1 MEMPGLAHNGYC
13 RGQLV
18 RNVCFEPVLP
28 MSLLIKRA
36 RSTFADFQG
45 LKGWISLLLIGG
57 VVASLASV
65 FISSLLLILGVTAWI
80 WDCFQQRRFF
90 LRMPPFKF
98 FMFAFLF
105 LVLISILFSSDL
117 FASALYLKK
126 LLKYFLVFL
135 LYTYLTRGQIEK
147 GLKWIFLVAGASAF
161 WGICQYLWLRD
172 VDLLNRIDGFMSHW
186 MTFSGQLMICAVA
199 LAAYIVFL
207 WRSRSLENWRNW
219 TLILCFPLILYTLLL
234 TMTRSAWIGV
244 AGGLFFLIASIR
256 LKWVVAGALVA
267 LLVLVFLPAS
277 FKVRLYSGFDLKDTT
292 TRGRIEI
299 FQTGLRLIA
308 ANPLTGVG
316 PRMVTEEAGSY
327 RQEQEFPEWA
337 YQHFHNNC
345 LQIAAE
351 SGIPALLVWLGL
363 WLWIAY
369 DLLGYLIRLGGADL
383 FASSLALMAL
393 CVAVAFHLMGLLEYN
408 AGDSE
413 VATLMIFF
421 VTVAYAVRRQ
431 GEGEDRAW
439 HTR

>member
-1 MEMPGLAHNGYC
+1 
-13 RGQLV
+13 
-18 RNVCFEPVLP
+18 
-28 MSLLIKRA
+28 MSLLVNRNW
-36 RSTFADFQG
+36 STLADFEG
-45 LKGWISLLLIGG
+45 LRGWISLLLLGG
-57 VVASLASV
+57 VVASLFSV
-65 FISSLLLILGVTAWI
+65 FISSLLFLLGGVAWI

-105 LVLISILFSSDL
+105 LVLISILFSSDR

-135 LYTYLTRGQIEK
+135 LYTYLTRGQIAK
-147 GLKWIFLVAGASAF
+147 GLNWIFLVAGASAF
-161 WGICQYLWLRD
+161 WGICQYFWLRD
-172 VDLLNRIDGFMSHW
+172 VDLLHRIDGFMSHW

-207 WRSRSLENWRNW
+207 WRSHGLTSWRDR
-219 TLILCFPLILYTLLL
+219 LLLLCFPMILFALLL

-244 AGGLFFLIASIR
+244 AGGLFFLVASIR
-256 LKWVVAGALVA
+256 FKWVAAGALVA

-277 FKVRLYSGFDLKDTT
+277 FKVRLYSGFNLRDTT

-299 FQTGLRLIA
+299 FQTGLRMIA

-316 PRMVTEEAGSY
+316 PRMVATEATGY

-337 YQHFHNNC
+337 YQHFHNNVI
-345 LQIAAE
+345 QIAAE
-351 SGIPALLVWLGL
+351 TGIPALLVWLGL

-369 DLLGYLIRLGGADL
+369 DLLGYCKRRSGDL
-383 FASSLALMAL
+383 FASSLALMTL
-393 CVAVAFHLMGLLEYN
+393 CVVVAFHLMGLLEYN

-413 VATLMIFF
+413 VATLVIFF
-421 VTVAYAVRRQ
+421 VTAAYAVRRH
-431 GEGEDRAW
+431 GEAEDGAW
-439 HTR
+439 HTH